1 MATGKGVRRSRET
14 TLVRRSTTS
23 SVSMRMLIRATALP
37 CLTAT
42 LRGSNS
48 DQAHPSP
55 FSYKKFRSIVA
66 FVPFP
71 GGFSRGRRCC
81 VRLLAGYQE
90 DHAEAG
96 SAPRAVL
103 DPGPS
108 AVEFGTA
115 GDGPQANAGSAPAAL
130 TGPEQLEDA
139 P

>member
-23 SVSMRMLIRATALP
+23 SVSMRMLIRTTALP

-55 FSYKKFRSIVA
+55 FSYKKRTADSGIR
-66 FVPFP
+66 P
-71 GGFSRGRRCC
+71 FSRWLFSGTTMLREAPRR
-81 VRLLAGYQE
+81 VPA

-103 DPGPS
+103 DPLLDEDVSPG
-108 AVEFGTA
+108 
-115 GDGPQANAGSAPAAL
+115 
-130 TGPEQLEDA
+130 TGPRAMGRQEADGR
-139 P
+139 